1 VSERRIGFI
10 DIEGIGLINFIR
22 HGEKETADTDD
33 SVEFSWRASTFAG
46 EVLNRSK
53 RFKNPE
59 DPINDITE
67 IFAADGN
74 PFNSR
79 GEREPSNR

>member
-1 VSERRIGFI
+1 M

-46 EVLNRSK
+46 EVVNRSE

-59 DPINDITE
+59 DPINDITA
-67 IFAADGN
+67 IIAADGN
-74 PFNSR
+74 PFKV
-79 GEREPSNR
+79 